1 MNTVL
6 ISGGAGF
13 VGRHITKRF
22 LDRGDKVC
30 VVDPLVPKTGAID
43 PVKWPFYMPYDY
55 NNFYFFK
62 MDCREYF
69 AHNMEAEF
77 DYAVHLA
84 AIVGGRLMIEDN
96 PLAVAED
103 LAIDAAYW
111 QWAAKARPRKTLCF
125 SSSAAYPVCLQNE
138 DIRGILLLKENM
150 VDFKAQEIGIPDMSY
165 GWAKLTHEFLAHLAY
180 EKHGLDSVV
189 YRPFSGYGED
199 QDMTYPFPSICK
211 RVLDYR
217 SICKRVLD
225 YRHSPIIMVWG
236 TGNQIRDFIHIEDCV
251 DGIFK
256 TMDVMHAGDTLN
268 LSTGIATSIKTL
280 TSTAAKLCGY
290 VPQVVGNI
298 HQPEGVFARVGDTAK
313 QKHFG
318 LEPKIT
324 LKEGLARAL
333 EYIEAKQS

>member
-125 SSSAAYPVCLQNE
+125 SSSAAYPICLQMESHAEGLEHTSDGKFSYRLLNE
-138 DIRGILLLKENM
+138 DMI
-150 VDFKAQEIGIPDMSY
+150 DFTSWVGVPDMSY

-180 EKHGLDSVV
+180 EKYGLDSVI
-189 YRPFSGYGED
+189 YRPFSGYGKD
-199 QDMTYPFPSICK
+199 QDLSYPFPSICR
-211 RVLDYR
+211 RVLEYKNSP
-217 SICKRVLD
+217 SIV
-225 YRHSPIIMVWG
+225 VWG
-236 TGNQIRDFIHIEDCV
+236 TGNQIRDFIYIEDCV
-251 DGIFK
+251 DGVFK
-256 TMDVMHAGDTLN
+256 TMDVMHEADALN
-268 LSTGIATSIKTL
+268 LSTGIATSMKEL
-280 TSTAAKLCGY
+280 ASTAAKLCGWD
-290 VPQVVGNI
+290 PDIVGNTAR
-298 HQPEGVFARVGDTAK
+298 PEGVFARVGDTSK
-313 QKHFG
+313 QKLFG
-318 LEPKIT
+318 FTPKIT
-324 LKEGLARAL
+324 LKEGLTEAL
-333 EYIEAKQS
+333 AYIEAKRL